1 MKNRV
6 IAALWLLAIV
16 VGVYSCKT
24 STYADQRKA
33 EKAKLSSYIT
43 DNGLIIKEGAT
54 DSLALLDS
62 SNVRGTWP
70 EKTYFKTYNGAYV
83 RIKKIDKMT
92 EEGKIVERTPETG
105 NTIVMRWKTYDL
117 DGNLTGDNTNP
128 TESREGTVFVYTPGG
143 TTPSQGWNACIPF
156 MRHNCQAEFIID
168 STIGPSEQQSAVIT
182 LRVDVLD
189 FTVRN

>member
-1 MKNRV
+1 MRNRLITAFCIV
-6 IAALWLLAIV
+6 AIV
-16 VGVYSCKT
+16 FAAYACKT

-54 DSLALLDS
+54 DSTELIKI
-62 SNVRGTWP
+62 NGPWP
-70 EKTYFKTYNGAYV
+70 DKTYFKTYNGAYV
-83 RIKKIDKMT
+83 RIKKIDFT
-92 EEGKIVERTPETG
+92 ERQPAQS

-117 DGNLTGDNTNP
+117 DGNNTGDNTNP

-143 TTPSQGWNACIPF
+143 STPSQGWNACIPF

-168 STIGPSEQQSAVIT
+168 STLGPSEQQSAVIT

-189 FTVRN
+189 FTVTN